1 MMPIE
6 MKNVSFSYDLLE
18 EPLFK
23 NINMTIDNTWKL
35 GLIGRNG
42 RGKTTLLHL
51 LQNKLPYNGTVTSD
65 EGFHYFPLAIRE
77 PKVSTYYAIDE
88 VMPVELWKLERE
100 CQLLSLDPSLI
111 WMPFEQLSG
120 GEQTKVMLA
129 AVFCED
135 NRFLLLDEPTNHLDM
150 KGRSIVANYLKK
162 KKGFIVVSHDRQFID
177 EVVTHILAIEKS
189 QLSLYKGNFS
199 IYEQQKKLQD
209 EFELEQ
215 NRSLNTEINRLQKT
229 AREKSNWAAQRE
241 KPSGNDP
248 FGNAIAKRMNK
259 RAKAIEKRTQEK
271 IEDKTKLLK
280 NIETINDLTI
290 NCHFKHRNPVLR
302 VKNLTLSYNDQPLFQ
317 PISFEIFQGEQVA
330 IVGPNGS
337 GKSSLLQYLQGTF
350 PGTVDGEMIMPQGL
364 TTSVIRQNYED
375 NRGMLKDFAFEQQI
389 NYTLFLN
396 NLRILGF
403 NRDVFQVPIEKMS
416 MGQQKKVEFSKS
428 LGLEAEFYIWDEP
441 LNYLDV
447 FNQQQI
453 EKMIAQFKP
462 TLLFVEHDATFV
474 KNTATKVIKLLPYR

>member
-1 MMPIE
+1 MPIE